1 MITKEMTFSEV
12 KEICKSFSLFQK
24 NASELMY
31 SISDIQKL
39 LKQPISEKTKK
50 TLDEELT
57 LINHSI
63 EEIDKKQVLLI
74 KELIDYIFDNK
85 IVISVEQKI
94 EESSYKAENGGYTKF
109 TQIEF
114 VDEIGAELWNQLHEN
129 QLFSLYYESTKV
141 PDSHSFKNGMTKE
154 EFIKVLNQYVCE
166 GEAL

>member
-1 MITKEMTFSEV
+1 MITKEMSIADVKKICQEFSN
-12 KEICKSFSLFQK
+12 SQK
-24 NASELMY
+24 NVYDNLSAKT
-31 SISDIQKL
+31 DIEKL
-39 LKQPISEKTKK
+39 IKKSLSEKTKNVLK
-50 TLDEELT
+50 EEIK
-57 LINHSI
+57 LINNSI
-63 EEIDKKQVLLI
+63 DDVDKQQVVLI

-85 IVISVEQKI
+85 ISISVEQKI
-94 EESSYKAENGGYTKF
+94 EQSSYKAENGGYTKF

-154 EFIKVLNQYVCE
+154 EFIQVLNQYVCE

>member
-1 MITKEMTFSEV
+1 MINKEMTASEV

-31 SISDIQKL
+31 SISDIQKQ
-39 LKQPISEKTKK
+39 LKPPISENTKK

-57 LINHSI
+57 LINQSI
-63 EEIDKKQVLLI
+63 EEIDKNEVVLI

-85 IVISVEQKI
+85 ISISVEHHV
-94 EESSYKAENGGYTKF
+94 EEIPSRNEGGGYIKT
-109 TQIEF
+109 TRIDF
-114 VDEIGAELWNQLHEN
+114 VDEIGALLWDLLHEN
-129 QLFSLYYESTKV
+129 QLFMLYYDSTKI
-141 PDSHSFKNGMTKE
+141 PESHSFKAGMTKE